1 MFKANLVIPE
11 YRSLL
16 GWRQHHETDEINLPA
31 NLTETQTGEYY
42 QQKHPAL
49 KLETIQSLIPSNMD
63 LDAYLEKTVQDSTVE
78 IFNDLLQYR
87 QLNQYGK
94 TLLDRSTL
102 LNRHGWLGDVITN
115 QNRFVGFQVRVK
127 ALEGLQVLIN
137 NIGIQFSGSESFK
150 LYLFHTNKKLPLKEL
165 DVVTDG
171 NGAWKWTQSDFELSS
186 FSGVEYQGGVFIIG
200 YYQEDLQSNA
210 INYSNFNWDKGECSS
225 CNNKYAASWTKIR
238 KHFFVYPIYVAQG
251 NFTKGEMFDLNSAN
265 YVNDQSWGLN
275 LQFTVLCDLTNFFIQ
290 NKFVFKNLL
299 ALKVT
304 TKILGDMK
312 FSNEINNIE
321 ENVKN
326 MIIRDLEGDIDT
338 KLTNLPTQY
347 SRELKS
353 VSFNVEGINGL
364 CLGCKSDAYAPNIG
378 HV

>member
-1 MFKANLVIPE
+1 MFKAKLLVPE
-11 YRSLL
+11 YKTLL
-16 GWRQHHETDEINLPA
+16 GWRQHHDTQEISLPPE
-31 NLTETQTGEYY
+31 LVETQTGEYY

-49 KLETIQSLIPSNMD
+49 KLETIQSLIPSNME
-63 LDAYLEKTVQDSTVE
+63 LENYLKKTVEDSTVE
-78 IFNDLLQYR
+78 IFNDLIQYR
-87 QLNQYGK
+87 QLNKYGK

-137 NIGIQFSGSESFK
+137 NIGIQFSGSESFT
-150 LYLFHTNKKLPLKEL
+150 LYLFHSNKQEPLKEIE
-165 DVVTDG
+165 VVTDG
-171 NGAWKWTQSDFELSS
+171 NGAWKWTQTDLELSS

-225 CNNKYAASWTKIR
+225 CNNRYAAEWSKIR

-251 NFTKGEMFDLNSAN
+251 NFTKGEMFDLNVAN

-347 SRELKS
+347 NRELKS
-353 VSFNVEGINGL
+353 VSFNIEGINGL
-364 CLGCKSDAYAPNIG
+364 CLGCESDAYAPNIG